1 MNMNA
6 TEQIYISVVVPVF
19 GCGTVLKDLHIQ
31 LTQSLSGITNSYE
44 IILVDDASTDQ
55 AWHVIGRICESD
67 KHVKGIRLS
76 RNFGQH
82 LAISAGLEFANGDL
96 IVFMDC
102 DLQDDPDHIS
112 KLIQKNNEG
121 YDVVFTK
128 RILRKHSPVKCIS
141 SKIYNALFW
150 MFSDQNY
157 DVNAGSLVLFT
168 KKVREE
174 FLKIKD
180 KDRLY
185 IQVLK
190 WIGFKQTCI
199 YVEHRERKIG
209 KSSYTFLKLIIIAIQ
224 GWTSHSDKLL
234 KASIYLGFLLAF
246 ISFLSGITVI
256 GMYFLHG
263 LAPGWPSII
272 ITILFSTGI
281 ILMSIGTAGIYI
293 GKIFDQVKGRPLYI
307 ISEKVNC

>member
-1 MNMNA
+1 
-6 TEQIYISVVVPVF
+6 
-19 GCGTVLKDLHIQ
+19 
-31 LTQSLSGITNSYE
+31 
-44 IILVDDASTDQ
+44 
-55 AWHVIGRICESD
+55 
-67 KHVKGIRLS
+67 
-76 RNFGQH
+76 
-82 LAISAGLEFANGDL
+82 
-96 IVFMDC
+96 VFMDC
-102 DLQDDPDHIS
+102 DLQDDPGHIS
-112 KLIQKNNEG
+112 KLIQKHSEG

-128 RILRKHSPVKCIS
+128 RISRKHSIFKQIA

-150 MFSDQNY
+150 IFSDKNY
-157 DVNAGSLVLFT
+157 DVHAGSLVLFT

-190 WIGFKQTCI
+190 WIGFKQTYI
-199 YVEHRERKIG
+199 EVEHRERQKG
-209 KSSYTFLKLIIIAIQ
+209 KSSYTFIKLIKIAIQ

-234 KASIYLGFLLAF
+234 KMSIYLGFLLAF
-246 ISFLSGITVI
+246 VSFLSGIAVI
-256 GMYFLHG
+256 AMYFLHG

-272 ITILFSTGI
+272 IAILFSTGI
-281 ILMSIGTAGIYI
+281 ILISIGTAGIYI